1 MTFRPNEIKSLTGLS
16 SLFSAISRVFMS
28 SDIVHGPLLYNMRDG
43 QYRYGEAS
51 KQFSDDITA
60 MCTQLIERNQHP
72 GLLISDREFT
82 PFSLKTMIFCSQ
94 NGKNT
99 AEFAA
104 LAGAKNFASFFFVP
118 VRDRS
123 NNSYLIAAAS
133 PSEEVVQKRNAAG
146 PFILSRCYC
155 AYGFGIFSRF
165 SQAIAYRARDREC
178 LVLSGRWPN
187 RKNGCEKTVDQ
198 PFDGSLTPSKY
209 PAKVGSQQ

>member
-1 MTFRPNEIKSLTGLS
+1 
-16 SLFSAISRVFMS
+16 
-28 SDIVHGPLLYNMRDG
+28 MRDG
-43 QYRYGEAS
+43 QYRYGQAS
-51 KQFSDDITA
+51 KQFSDDIIA

-133 PSEEVVQKRNAAG
+133 RARK
-146 PFILSRCYC
+146 LSKKEMRLVHSYC
-155 AYGFGIFSRF
+155 LD
-165 SQAIAYRARDREC
+165 AIAHMDSEFLTDSRKRLLTEREIEC
-178 LVLSGRWPN
+178 LVLSGRGLTEKMAAEKLSISPLTVRSHLRN
-187 RKNGCEKTVDQ
+187 IQRKLGASNKIQTIIRGLELGEITTWDVAVPIQD
-198 PFDGSLTPSKY
+198 
-209 PAKVGSQQ
+209 